1 MKKIQIGKGASWYQK
16 YQDQGNGLL
25 RNLAWMSV
33 KVPSGNQYEVVVGH
47 RKELYLLLNL
57 LGQRLI
63 KLMASL
69 FGQSDRIYIFNPRS
83 NYSNFFSI
91 ISFLDTFLFC

>member
-1 MKKIQIGKGASWYQK
+1 MVSEISRSRQWTSSKLSM
-16 YQDQGNGLL
+16 DV
-25 RNLAWMSV
+25 SV
-33 KVPSGNQYEVVVGH
+33 SPSGNQYEVVVGH
-47 RKELYLLLNL
+47 RIELYLLLNL